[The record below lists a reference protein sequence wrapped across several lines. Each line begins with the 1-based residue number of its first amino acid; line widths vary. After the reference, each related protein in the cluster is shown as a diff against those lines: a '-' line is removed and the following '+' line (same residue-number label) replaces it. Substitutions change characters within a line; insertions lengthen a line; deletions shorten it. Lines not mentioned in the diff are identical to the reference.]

1 VLVLGSAGRGES
13 LLAADQDNAIVYATG
28 EPGARED
35 QWFEALGIEIAAI
48 LDAAGVPFCKGGV
61 MARNPQ
67 WRMSAGRWKAT
78 VESWVRRQ
86 RPKDLLN
93 VDIFFDGVPVHGDL
107 ALGEAIWTYAYDTGR
122 QNPAFIC

>member
-1 VLVLGSAGRGES
+1 
-13 LLAADQDNAIVYATG
+13 
-28 EPGARED
+28 
-35 QWFEALGIEIAAI
+35 
-48 LDAAGVPFCKGGV
+48 

-67 WRMSAGRWKAT
+67 WRMSAGRWKTT

-107 ALGEAIWTYAYDTGR
+107 ASASDLDLAYEPGGR
-122 QNPAFIC
+122 TRPSSSC